1 MTYLLDT
8 NFLIGLLR
16 GARSYWNF
24 LEQLIQRT
32 LPAISTISRAEIYAG
47 CHPAEEKET
56 KSLLDSFTA
65 FPVDSRIAD
74 HAGQYVYQFARRGVT
89 LHLEDA
95 SIGATAV
102 EEGLILVTQNVGH
115 FPMLSLDQN
124 LILFPTR

>member
-1 MTYLLDT
+1 MSYLLDT

-16 GARSYWNF
+16 GARSYWDY
-24 LEQLIQRT
+24 LDQLLRRT
-32 LPAISTISRAEIYAG
+32 LPSMSTISRAEVYAA

-74 HAGQYVYQFARRGVT
+74 RAGQYVYQYARRGIT

-95 SIGATAV
+95 LIGATAV
-102 EEGLILVTQNVGH
+102 EEGLTLVTQNVGH
-115 FPMLSLDQN
+115 FPMLSLNQN
-124 LILFPTR
+124 LIRFPTR